1 MRTTKFPQRATKSRR
16 VPTFALIRQM
26 WESGCSKQM
35 TTHAAQGTIPRVNNR
50 DANPNASSHD
60 RIRAAILTISDK
72 GSRGERTDQSGPA
85 LSRWLS
91 ERGVEVAVTA
101 MLADEQALIASV
113 LQQWSDSGDTDLI
126 LTTGGTGVS
135 PRDVTPEATVQVL
148 QRIIPGFS
156 EAMRAASLAK
166 TPFAMIS
173 RGVCGNRYRTLILN
187 LPGNPTAAVE
197 NLEAV
202 WPAVPHAIRK
212 LQGDPSDC
220 VPSPK

>member
-1 MRTTKFPQRATKSRR
+1 MN
-16 VPTFALIRQM
+16 
-26 WESGCSKQM
+26 EHG
-35 TTHAAQGTIPRVNNR
+35 
-50 DANPNASSHD
+50 ANPNVAN
-60 RIRAAILTISDK
+60 RNPIRAAILTISDK

-85 LSRWLS
+85 LSRWLA
-91 ERGVEVAVTA
+91 EHDVEIAVTA
-101 MLADEQALIASV
+101 MLADEQPIIASV

-135 PRDVTPEATVQVL
+135 PRDITPEATLQVL
-148 QRIIPGFS
+148 HRVIPGFS

-173 RGVCGNRYRTLILN
+173 RGVCGNRNRTLILN

-202 WPAVPHAIRK
+202 WPAVPHTIRK
-212 LQGDPSDC
+212 LQGDPADC
-220 VPSPK
+220 VPAQK

>member
-1 MRTTKFPQRATKSRR
+1 MNDRGA
-16 VPTFALIRQM
+16 
-26 WESGCSKQM
+26 
-35 TTHAAQGTIPRVNNR
+35 IPMAVGRN
-50 DANPNASSHD
+50 

-91 ERGVEVAVTA
+91 EHDVEIAVTA
-101 MLADEQALIASV
+101 MLADEQSLIASV

-148 QRIIPGFS
+148 HRVIPGFS

-173 RGVCGNRYRTLILN
+173 RGVCGNRHRTLILN

-202 WPAVPHAIRK
+202 WPAVPHTIRK
-212 LQGDPSDC
+212 LQGDPADC
-220 VPSPK
+220 VPSQK